1 MSVCAGLCVDGTERE
16 QSGRVNN
23 KREAIRES
31 RGNEHKRRSNP
42 ARGSRVI
49 PKGSAGRKP
58 SRRPLRGKKK
68 KKQACLVAA
77 NVLYLAG
84 ICSSKLPSSLLS
96 SIETVAGHR
105 SFRFV
110 LFFSFLFVRLFRGP
124 NFSMTAGR
132 QIKSCIDVLSSP
144 FRSIGMLHPSQ
155 SV

>member
-68 KKQACLVAA
+68 RSRPVSLQRTFSIWPAFVAA
-77 NVLYLAG
+77 SCLRPCSVLSKPWRGAGVSYL
-84 ICSSKLPSSLLS
+84 
-96 SIETVAGHR
+96 
-105 SFRFV
+105 F
-110 LFFSFLFVRLFRGP
+110 FFSFLFVRLFRGP